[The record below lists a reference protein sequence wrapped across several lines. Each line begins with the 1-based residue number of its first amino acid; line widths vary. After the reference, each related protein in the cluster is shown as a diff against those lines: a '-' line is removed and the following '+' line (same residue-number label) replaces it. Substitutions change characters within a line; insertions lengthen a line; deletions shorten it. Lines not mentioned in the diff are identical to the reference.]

1 MEMHIDREDLDEAAA
16 RRIVDPAQAA
26 ALWRFLE
33 ERHPGRARFTGLNVA
48 YYLGSLVVIAAMGWL
63 MTLGFQRLGPWAVCL
78 IAVGYAACFVSVG
91 ARLRATPDLKIP
103 GGLLYTMAVCMTPL
117 AIWGLEKG
125 SGFWPVHDP
134 GDYRDFYPYI
144 RSSWIWMEAA
154 TVLAALV
161 ALRKVKFSFLVAPAA
176 VALWF
181 MSMDLAA
188 YLAGN
193 HEWQLALGQKI
204 SIAFGL
210 AMVFVAY
217 LVDQRTREDFGF
229 WLYLFGMTALWGAI
243 SSMNSNSE
251 WRRFLYC
258 LLNLGF
264 IVLSVLLRRRVF
276 LLYGA
281 IGVNAYLV
289 GLAYTLFQNSIAFP
303 FALTLLGLSLI
314 AVTVKYQRNRQAI
327 DARIQSLVPEWLT
340 ELLPRARL
348 GAA

>member
-1 MEMHIDREDLDEAAA
+1 MQIERADLDEAAA
-16 RRIVDPAQAA
+16 RQIVDAAQAA
-26 ALWRFLE
+26 ALWKFLG
-33 ERHPGRARFTGLNVA
+33 ERHPAKARFTGLNVA
-48 YYLGSLVVIAAMGWL
+48 YYFGALVVIAAMGWL
-63 MTLGFQRLGPWAVCL
+63 MTLGFERLGPWSVFV
-78 IAVGYAACFVSVG
+78 IAVAYAVAFG
-91 ARLRATPDLKIP
+91 AYGGKLWRSPDLKIP

-161 ALRKVKFSFLVAPAA
+161 ALRKVKFTFLVAPAA

-181 MSMDLAA
+181 MSMDMAA
-188 YLAGN
+188 YLAVN
-193 HEWQLALGQKI
+193 HEWQLALGQKV

-210 AMVFVAY
+210 SMLFVAY
-217 LVDQRTREDFGF
+217 LVDHRTREDLAF
-229 WLYLFGMTALWGAI
+229 WLYLFGVPALWGAI
-243 SSMNSNSE
+243 SSMHNHSE
-251 WRRFLYC
+251 WRRFFSC

-264 IVLSVLLRRRVF
+264 LVLSVLLRRRVF

-281 IGVNAYLV
+281 IGVNAYLI
-289 GLAYTLFQNSIAFP
+289 GLAYTVLQNSIAFP
-303 FALTLLGLSLI
+303 FVLTLLGLSLI
-314 AVTVKYQRNRQAI
+314 AVTVKYQRNRQAV
-327 DARIQSLVPEWLT
+327 DARIQSLVPEWLG

>member
-1 MEMHIDREDLDEAAA
+1 MHIEREDLDEAGA

-48 YYLGSLVVIAAMGWL
+48 YYLGSLVVIAAVGWL

-78 IAVGYAACFVSVG
+78 IAVGYAACFVSLG

-181 MSMDLAA
+181 MSMDLTSFLHGESSWSSDL
-188 YLAGN
+188 YR
-193 HEWQLALGQKI
+193 EV
-204 SIAFGL
+204 SIVFGL
-210 AMVFVAY
+210 VMLFVAY
-217 LVDQRTREDFGF
+217 LADHRTEADLSF
-229 WLYLFGMTALWGAI
+229 WLYLFGMTAFWGAI
-243 SSMNSNSE
+243 SSMDSGSE
-251 WRRFLYC
+251 LKRLLYC
-258 LLNLGF
+258 LVNLGF
-264 IVLSVLLRRRVF
+264 IMISVALRRRVF
-276 LLYGA
+276 LVYGA
-281 IGVNAYLV
+281 LGVNAYLV
-289 GLAYTLFQNSIAFP
+289 TLSYRIFKDSVLFP
-303 FALTLLGLSLI
+303 FALTGLGLGVI
-314 AVTVKYQRNRQAI
+314 WVAVKYQRNR
-327 DARIQSLVPEWLT
+327 ARIDLWIESLIPDAVRRLVP
-340 ELLPRARL
+340 R
-348 GAA
+348 G